1 MGPAIKLARL
11 LHIVS
16 AIWTLALAVLIFCD
30 VAGRNLMSMPL
41 PGTKEL
47 LQNSVVSIT
56 FLQLPLAIYSG
67 SMLRT
72 SIFADAVP
80 AGAARVL
87 RTIGALLGLAVF
99 LGLLWSTWP
108 AFVDAYQIG
117 EYEGEGSLRVPTWPV
132 RGVVLLMSGFGA
144 FAYLSMIVLDW
155 QGRLI
160 LGLEAPGST
169 DFLSES

>member
-1 MGPAIKLARL
+1 MGAAIHLARL

-16 AIWTLALAVLIFCD
+16 AIWTLLLAVLIFCD
-30 VAGRNLMSMPL
+30 VTGRNLLSMPL
-41 PGTKEL
+41 PGTKEII
-47 LQNSVVSIT
+47 QNSVVSIT

-72 SIFADAVP
+72 SLLADSVP
-80 AGAARVL
+80 ADVARVL
-87 RTIGALLGLAVF
+87 RTVGALLGLAVF

-108 AFVDAYQIG
+108 SFVDAYAIG

-155 QGRLI
+155 QGKLI
-160 LGLEAPGST
+160 ADLEAPGST
-169 DFLSES
+169 DTLAGR